1 MIKKN
6 GMLLCL
12 TTAFLCAGCVPTPMY
27 NWGNYSTTLYHFRKD
42 ANEAAQDK
50 HMAELEA
57 IVQGSQERNLRVP
70 PGVYCELGYMYAKKG
85 NKNKAL
91 ELFSLEKT
99 TYPESTHFINRL
111 VQSITSAEG
120 TNKKL

>member
-1 MIKKN
+1 
-6 GMLLCL
+6 MLSILVAAL
-12 TTAFLCAGCVPTPMY
+12 ALGGCVPTPMY
-27 NWGNYSTTLYHFRKD
+27 NWKDYSSTLYHYRKD
-42 ANEAAQDK
+42 ANETTKDR

-57 IVQGSQERNLRVP
+57 IVQASKENNLRVP

-91 ELFSLEKT
+91 ELFDLEKT

-111 VQSITSAEG
+111 VQSISSAEESG
-120 TNKKL
+120 KKL